1 MAKENVVRIPLYN
14 LGNLSCVG
22 YREGCGYNVKIY
34 WGDYVLASKPNLTQA
49 LDFAYIGVR
58 LFSPIHSEWL
68 TNDLRLAICESLIK
82 ARLLIDGNHSVE
94 RSSVLSEGFL
104 KHWKTGE
111 SGVEYYL
118 EARLANKPGKIQD
131 DVIHLTLK
139 YDDGGHTCTVGL
151 TKLASVFRY
160 KEHLA
165 YFEQITS

>member
-22 YREGCGYNVKIY
+22 YREGCGYNVKVY
-34 WGDYVLASKPNLTQA
+34 WGDYLLASKPNLTQA

-104 KHWKTGE
+104 KHWKTDK

-118 EARLANKPGKIQD
+118 ETRLGRSPGKIED

-139 YDDGGHTCTVGL
+139 YDNGDCSSTRSFMEY
-151 TKLASVFRY
+151 ASVFNY
-160 KEHLA
+160 KERLA
-165 YFEQITS
+165 YFEKITY